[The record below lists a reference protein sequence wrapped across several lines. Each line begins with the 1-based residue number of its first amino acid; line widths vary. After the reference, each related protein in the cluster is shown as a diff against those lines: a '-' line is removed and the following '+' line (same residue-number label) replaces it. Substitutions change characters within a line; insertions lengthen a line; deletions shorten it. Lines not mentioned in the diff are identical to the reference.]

1 MIGKTAKFGASFL
14 GAIEYCYYAVQP
26 NRSLNRT
33 QVRGELL
40 YYQHV
45 APGLVA
51 DPTVV
56 DSSSGERLHIEAIA
70 RQFVEVARRNS
81 RVEKPVWH
89 QVFSF
94 PIEQEAMGKV
104 AAPTRSTMVKIAQDF
119 AQKFGLANNPMVV
132 FRHSEKDHDH
142 FHIIAS
148 RVDLT
153 GLNSAQSVHNFRRIG
168 QFCRDMETKY
178 NLTPTRPM
186 LSLQP
191 AMNDISYLPIEL
203 PQPKS
208 PNLTHITRRSYAN
221 RRGSTTAKIAL
232 RQAIDQAILVSNS
245 LTDFCQRLAT
255 DSPYEVLFVPYT
267 ARDGQEKQGISYR
280 LRADP
285 TMRSTPGYSL
295 GRDYVY
301 GGIIGRIRA
310 NGANSLPA
318 FEHNLTTLADKD
330 KFEAGV
336 NSVVSAIGT
345 LIPTVPF
352 AGTAARHESEIER
365 DIARITRSLNQTTSQ
380 QQPPGRGTAENPPT
394 KPPKGALPKPAQRKT
409 KRRKGL

>member
-51 DPTVV
+51 DPNVV
-56 DSSSGERLHIEAIA
+56 NSLSSERLHIEAIA
-70 RQFVEVARRNS
+70 RQFVEVSRQNS

-94 PIEQEAMGKV
+94 PIEQKTTDS
-104 AAPTRSTMVKIAQDF
+104 AALPGRSTIVKIAQDF
-119 AQKFGLANNPMVV
+119 AQTFGLANNPMVV

-148 RVDLT
+148 RVDLD
-153 GLNSAQSVHNFRRIG
+153 GLNSAKSVHNFRRVG

-178 NLTPTRPM
+178 NLTPTLPM

-191 AMNDISYLPIEL
+191 AMNDIGYPPSEFPH
-203 PQPKS
+203 PTG
-208 PNLTHITRRSYAN
+208 PNLSHITRHPYAN
-221 RRGSTTAKIAL
+221 RRSLTADKIAL
-232 RQAIDQAILVSNS
+232 RQAIDRAILASSS
-245 LTDFCQRLAT
+245 LTDFCQRFANN
-255 DSPYEVLFVPYT
+255 SPYEVLFVPYT
-267 ARDGQEKQGISYR
+267 AKDGQEKQGISYR

-285 TMRSTPGYSL
+285 MMRSTPGYAL

-301 GGIIGRIRA
+301 GGITGRIRA
-310 NGANSLPA
+310 NGTNNLLAS
-318 FEHNLTTLADKD
+318 EHNLTPIADKN
-330 KFEAGV
+330 KLEAGV
-336 NSVVSAIGT
+336 NSIVSAIEALT
-345 LIPTVPF
+345 PTVPF

-380 QQPPGRGTAENPPT
+380 QPPGRGTAGNLPIKPT
-394 KPPKGALPKPAQRKT
+394 KGALPKPAQRKT

>member
-1 MIGKTAKFGASFL
+1 MIGKTAKFGARFL

-45 APGLVA
+45 APGLLA
-51 DPTVV
+51 DPNMANA
-56 DSSSGERLHIEAIA
+56 SSGERLHIEAIA

-94 PIEQEAMGKV
+94 PIEEAGEGNT
-104 AAPTRSTMVKIAQDF
+104 AAPTRSTMVRIAQEF
-119 AQKFGLANNPMVV
+119 AQMFGLANNPMVV

-148 RVDLT
+148 RVNLD
-153 GLNSAQSVHNFRRIG
+153 GVNSAQSVHNFRRIG

-178 NLTPTRPM
+178 NLTPTLPM

-191 AMNDISYLPIEL
+191 AMTDVEQL
-203 PQPKS
+203 Q
-208 PNLTHITRRSYAN
+208 NLNSTTSRNERIYPRQR
-221 RRGSTTAKIAL
+221 STTADKAAL
-232 RQAIDQAILVSNS
+232 RQAIDQAVLASDS
-245 LTDFCQRLAT
+245 LTDFCQRLAD

-267 ARDGQEKQGISYR
+267 AKDGQEKQGIAYGLR
-280 LRADP
+280 LDS

-301 GGIIGRIRA
+301 GGITGRIRA
-310 NGANSLPA
+310 NGDNKLLASA
-318 FEHNLTTLADKD
+318 SNLIPPADKNTL
-330 KFEAGV
+330 ETGV
-336 NSVVSAIGT
+336 NSVVSAIGA

-365 DIARITRSLNQTTSQ
+365 DIARITRSLNQTTLQ
-380 QQPPGRGTAENPPT
+380 YQPGPHRRTGGTAGNSAT
-394 KPPKGALPKPAQRKT
+394 KSTKGVLLKSAQRKT

>member
-45 APGLVA
+45 APGLLP
-51 DPTVV
+51 DPNVV
-56 DSSSGERLHIEAIA
+56 NASNGERLHIEAIA
-70 RQFVEVARRNS
+70 RQFVEVAHRNS

-94 PIEQEAMGKV
+94 PIEQETIGKV
-104 AAPTRSTMVKIAQDF
+104 AAPGRSTMVQIAQDF
-119 AQKFGLANNPMVV
+119 AQTFGLADNPIVV

-148 RVDLT
+148 RVDLN
-153 GLNSAQSVHNFRRIG
+153 GVNSAQSVHNFRRIG

-191 AMNDISYLPIEL
+191 AITDIEQ
-203 PQPKS
+203 PQS
-208 PNLTHITRRSYAN
+208 LTSTTSINERIYPHRRSK
-221 RRGSTTAKIAL
+221 TADKAAL
-232 RQAIDQAILVSNS
+232 RQAIDQAVLVSDS
-245 LTDFCQRLAT
+245 LPDFCQRLAT

-267 ARDGQEKQGISYR
+267 AKDGQEKQGIAYR
-280 LRADP
+280 LWTD
-285 TMRSTPGYSL
+285 STRQSMPGYAL

-301 GGIIGRIRA
+301 GGINGRIRA
-310 NGANSLPA
+310 NGDNQLSAS
-318 FEHNLTTLADKD
+318 EHNLIPVSDKSQLD
-330 KFEAGV
+330 TGIA
-336 NSVVSAIGT
+336 SVVSAAES

-365 DIARITRSLNQTTSQ
+365 DIARITRSLNQTSPQ
-380 QQPPGRGTAENPPT
+380 QQPGRGAAENPPK
-394 KPPKGALPKPAQRKT
+394 KPTKGAFPKPAQHKT

>member
-45 APGLVA
+45 APGLAA
-51 DPTVV
+51 DPSVV
-56 DSSSGERLHIEAIA
+56 NSLSSERLHIEAIA

-94 PIEQEAMGKV
+94 PIGQETMGKV
-104 AAPTRSTMVKIAQDF
+104 AAPTRSTMVQIAQDF
-119 AQKFGLANNPMVV
+119 AQTFGLANNPMVV

-148 RVDLT
+148 RVDLD

-178 NLTPTRPM
+178 NLTPTPPM

-191 AMNDISYLPIEL
+191 AMTDVEQPPVLHAKTLSIGKTYPI
-203 PQPKS
+203 Q
-208 PNLTHITRRSYAN
+208 R
-221 RRGSTTAKIAL
+221 STTANKAAL
-232 RQAIDQAILVSNS
+232 RQAIDQAVLASDS

-255 DSPYEVLFVPYT
+255 DSPYEVLFVPYM
-267 ARDGQEKQGISYR
+267 AKDGQEKQGISYR

-285 TMRSTPGYSL
+285 TMRSTPGYAL

-301 GGIIGRIRA
+301 GGITGRIQA
-310 NGANSLPA
+310 NGDNKLLTS
-318 FEHNLTTLADKD
+318 EHNLTPITDKATL
-330 KFEAGV
+330 EAGV
-336 NSVVSAIGT
+336 NSIISAVEA
-345 LIPTVPF
+345 LVPTVPF

-380 QQPPGRGTAENPPT
+380 QLPGRGTAENPATKPT
-394 KPPKGALPKPAQRKT
+394 KGAFSKPVQRKA

>member
-40 YYQHV
+40 HYQHV

-51 DPTVV
+51 DPNVV
-56 DSSSGERLHIEAIA
+56 NGLNGERLHIEAIA

-94 PIEQEAMGKV
+94 PIRQETINKV
-104 AAPTRSTMVKIAQDF
+104 AAPTRSRMVQIAQDF
-119 AQKFGLANNPMVV
+119 AQTFGLANNPMVV

-148 RVDLT
+148 RVNLD

-178 NLTPTRPM
+178 NLTPTPPM

-191 AMNDISYLPIEL
+191 AMNDVDQLPVIHSKTL
-203 PQPKS
+203 SIGKTYPFQ
-208 PNLTHITRRSYAN
+208 RS
-221 RRGSTTAKIAL
+221 STADKAAL
-232 RQAIDQAILVSNS
+232 RQAIDQAVLASDSV
-245 LTDFCQRLAT
+245 TGFCQRLTT

-267 ARDGQEKQGISYR
+267 AKDGQEKQGISYR

-285 TMRSTPGYSL
+285 TMRSIPGYAL

-301 GGIIGRIRA
+301 GGITGRIQA
-310 NGANSLPA
+310 NGADKLLAP
-318 FEHNLTTLADKD
+318 ERNLIPLADKD
-330 KFEAGV
+330 TLEAGV
-336 NSVVSAIGT
+336 NSVVSAIGA

-380 QQPPGRGTAENPPT
+380 QPPGPHRRTGGTAENSPIKPT
-394 KPPKGALPKPAQRKT
+394 KGALAKPAQRKK